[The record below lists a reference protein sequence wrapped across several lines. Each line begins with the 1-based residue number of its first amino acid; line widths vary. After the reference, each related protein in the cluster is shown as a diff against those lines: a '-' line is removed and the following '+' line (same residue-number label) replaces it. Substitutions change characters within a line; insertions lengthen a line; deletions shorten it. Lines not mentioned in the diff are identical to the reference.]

1 MYFDFNEINI
11 MMQNMNSA
19 DREEFLKQLDMLGWY
34 TQDLA
39 LCRSILGLREKICE
53 LTDEEFQGL
62 FQDIKAGDVS
72 TIEGYVFG
80 N

>member
-19 DREEFLKQLDMLGWY
+19 NREEFLKQLNVLEWY
-34 TQDLA
+34 TQDSA
-39 LCRSILGLREKICE
+39 LRSSIGGLLEKICE

-62 FQDIKAGDVS
+62 YQDIKAGGVS
-72 TIEGYVFG
+72 TMEGYVFG